1 MTINKHNIEVR
12 GSVLRIAGVNGDGY
26 RFIDDPNT
34 FLNEARSLRPRVDI
48 VTFMQGLPET
58 KPKFDFPMEWDN
70 FAAIPLTTFENWWD
84 KQIGFKARNKAKQA
98 ERKGVVVKE
107 VPFDDKF
114 VDGIWKIYN
123 ECPVR
128 QGRRFT
134 HYGKKLDQVYRE
146 EATFLDSSIFIGAYI
161 EDEMVGFIKLVHDE
175 RKIQAG
181 LMNIVAMI
189 RHRDKAVT
197 NALVAQAVRSCTDRQ
212 IRYLVYS
219 NFAYGKK
226 GKDSITDFKERN
238 AFERFDVPRYYVPL
252 TFLGK
257 FALRFGFHKRL
268 ADRIPESLLGRLR
281 GFRNTWNNRK
291 LKSVSE
297 AV

>member
-1 MTINKHNIEVR
+1 MTNNRPQIEVR
-12 GSVLRIAGVNGDGY
+12 GTVLRIASIDGDGY
-26 RFIDDPNT
+26 RFVNDPEA
-34 FLNEARSLRPRVDI
+34 FLDHVRNLRQRVDL

-58 KPKFDFPMEWDN
+58 KPKFNYPIEWDN
-70 FAAIPLTTFENWWD
+70 FAAIPLTTFDDWWG

-98 ERKGVVVKE
+98 ERKGVVVRE
-107 VPFDDKF
+107 VPFDNQL
-114 VDGIWKIYN
+114 VEGIWKIYN

-128 QGRRFT
+128 QGRRFS
-134 HYGKKLDQVYRE
+134 HFGKNIEQVYKE
-146 EATFLDSSIFIGAYI
+146 EATFLDSSIFIGAFLQ
-161 EDEMVGFIKLVHDE
+161 DEMVGFVKLVHDE
-175 RKIQAG
+175 NKIQAG

-197 NALVAQAVRSCTDRQ
+197 NALVAEAVRSCTERQ

-219 NFAYGKK
+219 NFTYGNK

-238 AFERFDVPRYYVPL
+238 AFVRIDVPRYYVPL
-252 TFLGK
+252 TPLGSV
-257 FALRFGFHKRL
+257 ALRFGFHKKL
-268 ADRIPESLLGRLR
+268 TDRIPESFLSKLR
-281 GFRNTWNNRK
+281 NLRNSWNSRK